1 LIKIPPSL
9 SNISFSGSDANSASR
24 CSPYSDEMNKMKRF
38 VLITLAV
45 SVAVDQLV
53 LWILWD

>member
-1 LIKIPPSL
+1 MPGTEIK
-9 SNISFSGSDANSASR
+9 
-24 CSPYSDEMNKMKRF
+24 KMKRF

-45 SVAVDQLV
+45 GITIDLLA